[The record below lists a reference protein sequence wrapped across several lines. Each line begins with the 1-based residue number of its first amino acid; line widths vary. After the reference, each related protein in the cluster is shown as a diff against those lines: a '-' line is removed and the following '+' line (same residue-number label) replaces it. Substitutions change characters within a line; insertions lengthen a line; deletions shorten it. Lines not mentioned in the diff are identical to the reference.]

1 MNVLSVSSVPSSRS
15 RGLFGS
21 LPRKCLLR
29 HGRAGEL
36 RIIIL
41 LLVSTPRIGIIY
53 AQETKV
59 ITTVVEFSS
68 AGINRAFVRS
78 SFKDDIF
85 VYYETTTTTSKLCY
99 VGILYIF
106 WTSGVKARPT
116 ELLLPKSKLVKMI
129 STSSER
135 ANITTLLLGFDKMRQ
150 TSPMLRTSTT

>member
-1 MNVLSVSSVPSSRS
+1 MRNGPIAQMNVLSVSSVPSSRS

-99 VGILYIF
+99 VYCI
-106 WTSGVKARPT
+106 
-116 ELLLPKSKLVKMI
+116 
-129 STSSER
+129 SSELPESR
-135 ANITTLLLGFDKMRQ
+135 PDRLSCFFRKVNL
-150 TSPMLRTSTT
+150 